1 VRSRARHP
9 LLSAGRLRRTE
20 IVTLSGLDGAGK
32 SSQAALVSNA
42 LEQQGVRV
50 AVVWVPVA
58 INPSVATIRAA
69 ARSVLRFISRGAP
82 RSHDGGSAQ
91 GSLDPGKRLVRR
103 SALARH
109 AWSSLVTLMNVS
121 SHWRSLLDHR
131 GRADVVIFDRYVLD
145 TAVRLHTWYSGLG
158 RVGLETWL
166 CERLS
171 PRPLCS
177 YFLDVPPDRALAR
190 KVDRWDLP
198 TLQRQAESYRRECK
212 RLGVRRL
219 DGERSKEDLAADITS
234 EVLDRLAVELQ
245 GPPRKLRRG

>member
-1 VRSRARHP
+1 MS
-9 LLSAGRLRRTE
+9 
-20 IVTLSGLDGAGK
+20 K
-32 SSQAALVSNA
+32 A
-42 LEQQGVRV
+42 LEQHGIRV

-69 ARSVLRFISRGAP
+69 ARSVLGFISCGAP
-82 RSHDGGSAQ
+82 RSHDGESTES
-91 GSLDPGKRLVRR
+91 SLDPGKRLVRR

-121 SHWRSLLDHR
+121 SHWRSLLNQR

-145 TAVRLHTWYSGLG
+145 TAVRLDTWYSRLG
-158 RVGLETWL
+158 RVGFETWL

-177 YFLDVPPDRALAR
+177 YFLDVPADRALAR
-190 KVDRWDLP
+190 KVDKWDLP

-212 RLGVRRL
+212 RLGVNRL
-219 DGERSKEDLAADITS
+219 DGERSREDLAADITTD
-234 EVLDRLAVELQ
+234 VLDRLAVELRR
-245 GPPRKLRRG
+245 PSRKVRRG